1 MNIFS
6 VYRIFAFLGEL
17 LRDANDVKKE
27 LTNSIERQLDSHWD
41 LLKKNSQIRLYI
53 GNQNKEEITEIHNI
67 EDVWLENLTSNI
79 SIENENGLNSLILF
93 INTYLSGK
101 E

>member
-1 MNIFS
+1 MLQLQIQTNNGNVMNIFS

-41 LLKKNSQIRLYI
+41 LVKKEFTDKAIHRKYK
-53 GNQNKEEITEIHNI
+53 NKEGNNRDT
-67 EDVWLENLTSNI
+67 
-79 SIENENGLNSLILF
+79 
-93 INTYLSGK
+93 
-101 E
+101 

>member
-41 LLKKNSQIRLYI
+41 LLKR
-53 GNQNKEEITEIHNI
+53 IHR
-67 EDVWLENLTSNI
+67 
-79 SIENENGLNSLILF
+79 
-93 INTYLSGK
+93 
-101 E
+101 